1 MNTLKIIM
9 SILIGAI
16 IGYCTNYIAIKML
29 FRPKKEVKIGGFKLP
44 FTPGI
49 IPKNKGRIAK
59 AVSSAVATQLFTSD
73 DLKNTFLSENMK
85 NTISQSIN
93 KKLMESDKKFSD
105 IFINE
110 VGLEKYEV
118 FKDKVSFELTNKI
131 KNSILKIDIASILVN
146 EGSDILKTK
155 LQGSMMAMFI
165 NDDMIASFAKPLAT
179 GIDNY
184 VNEHGDEILK
194 PLVVEE
200 IDNITNKSAKDLF
213 IKLNLNEDIIGNII
227 GNAYEK
233 IIVEKI
239 DKVVHHINIAEVVED
254 KINAM
259 NVDEIESLVMS
270 VMKNELQAVINLG
283 ALIGAIIGIIN
294 ILF

>member
-29 FRPKKEVKIGGFKLP
+29 FRPKKEIRIGNFKVP

-49 IPKNKGRIAK
+49 IPKNQGRIAK
-59 AVSSAVATQLFTSD
+59 AVSSAVATQLFTND
-73 DLKNTFLSENMK
+73 DLKNTFLSDNMK
-85 NTISQSIN
+85 STISQSIN
-93 KKLMESDKKFSD
+93 KKIMESDKKFSD

-110 VGLEKYEV
+110 VGCEKYEN
-118 FKDKVSFELTNKI
+118 FKDKLSLELTNKI

-146 EGSDILKTK
+146 EGSDILKAK
-155 LQGSMMAMFI
+155 MQGSMLAMFI
-165 NDDMIASFAKPLAT
+165 NDDMIASFAKPLAS
-179 GIDNY
+179 GIDSY

-194 PLVVEE
+194 PIVLEE
-200 IDNITNKSAKDLF
+200 MDNITNESAKDLLLKF
-213 IKLNLNEDIIGNII
+213 NLSQDMIGNII
-227 GNAYEK
+227 GSAYEK
-233 IIVEKI
+233 IITDEI
-239 DKVVHHINIAEVVED
+239 DKLMEHINIAEVVEN

-259 NVDEIESLVMS
+259 NVDEIENLVMS

>member
-29 FRPKKEVKIGGFKLP
+29 FRPKKEIRIGNFKVP

-49 IPKNKGRIAK
+49 IPKNQGRIAK
-59 AVSSAVATQLFTSD
+59 AVSSAVATQLFTND
-73 DLKNTFLSENMK
+73 DLKNTFLSDNMK
-85 NTISQSIN
+85 STISQSIN
-93 KKLMESDKKFSD
+93 KKIMESDKKFSD

-110 VGLEKYEV
+110 VGCEKYEN
-118 FKDKVSFELTNKI
+118 FKDKLSLELTNKI

-146 EGSDILKTK
+146 EGSDILKAK
-155 LQGSMMAMFI
+155 MQGSMLAMFI
-165 NDDMIASFAKPLAT
+165 NDDMIASFAKPLAS
-179 GIDNY
+179 GIDSY

-194 PLVVEE
+194 PIVLEE
-200 IDNITNKSAKDLF
+200 MDNITNKSAKDLLLKF
-213 IKLNLNEDIIGNII
+213 NLSQDMIGNII
-227 GNAYEK
+227 GSAYEK
-233 IIVEKI
+233 IITDEI
-239 DKVVHHINIAEVVED
+239 DKLMEHINIAEVVEN

-259 NVDEIESLVMS
+259 NVDEIENLVMS